1 MHYVPSMATATD
13 LSVPSSDSSTS
24 PGRADLISMFLRVRK
39 SFISFCVVEGTI
51 NAFSNM
57 LHVVMIKHRRDLL
70 FIMLEYL
77 PEARN
82 SVAIFLELLGG
93 MSLSPIYLPINL

>member
-24 PGRADLISMFLRVRK
+24 PGRVDLMSMFLRLRK
-39 SFISFCVVEGTI
+39 SFISFCVVERTI

-57 LHVVMIKHRRDLL
+57 MHVVMIKHPRDLL
-70 FIMLEYL
+70 FIMLAYL
-77 PEARN
+77 IVRSTTQEDIKLFRTRRNIDIKSARP
-82 SVAIFLELLGG
+82 G
-93 MSLSPIYLPINL
+93 